1 MMSTPSL
8 VLRLGLAGLLCGH
21 AAACVSLAVGGAA
34 AGGVAAVEERSLGT
48 QIDDRGI
55 YLKVNDKLLA
65 KEGALF
71 RKVNVEVNEGRV
83 LLTGN
88 VPKPEDRVTA
98 ADLSWEVAGVKE
110 VLNELV
116 VTDRSELRDYPKDT
130 WITTQLKTRLLGD
143 AKVLQVNYSI
153 ETING
158 VIYLLGIAQSQDEL
172 DRVVNHARNISGVQ
186 KVVSYVRLKDDP
198 KRRG

>member
-1 MMSTPSL
+1 MIPPI
-8 VLRLGLAGLLCGH
+8 LRVALILALPGLGSGCVGLAI
-21 AAACVSLAVGGAA
+21 GGAA

-48 QIDDRGI
+48 QIDDRTL

-65 KEGALF
+65 QSGELF

-88 VPKPEDRVTA
+88 VPKPEDRVSA
-98 ADLSWEVAGVKE
+98 ADLSWQVMGVKE

-116 VTDRSELRDYPKDT
+116 VTDRSELKDYPRDA
-130 WITTQLKTRLLGD
+130 WITTQLKTKLLAD
-143 AKVLQVNYSI
+143 TKVLQINYSI

-158 VIYLLGIAQSQDEL
+158 VVYLIGIAQSQEEL
-172 DRVVNHARNISGVQ
+172 DHVVNHARNVAGVQ
-186 KVVSYVRLKDDP
+186 RVVSYVRLKDDP
-198 KRRG
+198 KRRGA

>member
-1 MMSTPSL
+1 MTSPVSL
-8 VLRLGLAGLLCGH
+8 LLRLSLAGWLCGLAQG
-21 AAACVSLAVGGAA
+21 CVSLAVGGAA

-48 QIDDRGI
+48 QIDDRGL
-55 YLKVNDKLLA
+55 YLKINDKLLNKDA
-65 KEGALF
+65 VLF

-88 VPKPEDRVTA
+88 VTKPEDRVTA
-98 ADLSWEVAGVKE
+98 ADLSWEVLGVKE

-116 VTDRSELRDYPKDT
+116 VTDRTELRDFPKDT

-143 AKVLQVNYSI
+143 SHVLQVNYSI

>member
-1 MMSTPSL
+1 MIPPI
-8 VLRLGLAGLLCGH
+8 LRVALILTLPGLGSGCVGLAI
-21 AAACVSLAVGGAA
+21 GGAA

-48 QIDDRGI
+48 QIDDRTL

-65 KEGALF
+65 QSGELF

-88 VPKPEDRVTA
+88 VPKPEDRVSA
-98 ADLSWEVAGVKE
+98 ADLSWQVMGVKE

-116 VTDRSELRDYPKDT
+116 VTDRSELKDYPRDA
-130 WITTQLKTRLLGD
+130 WITTQLKTKLLAD
-143 AKVLQVNYSI
+143 TKVLQINYSI

-158 VIYLLGIAQSQDEL
+158 VVYLIGIAQSQEEL
-172 DRVVNHARNISGVQ
+172 DHVVNHARNVAGVQ
-186 KVVSYVRLKDDP
+186 RVVSYVRLKDDP
-198 KRRG
+198 KRRGA

>member
-1 MMSTPSL
+1 MTSSVSL
-8 VLRLGLAGLLCGH
+8 LLRLGLAGWLCGL
-21 AAACVSLAVGGAA
+21 AQGCVSLAVGGVA

-48 QIDDRGI
+48 QIDDRGL
-55 YLKVNDKLLA
+55 YLKINDKLLNKDA
-65 KEGALF
+65 VLF

-88 VPKPEDRVTA
+88 VKKPEDRVTA
-98 ADLSWEVAGVKE
+98 ADLSWEVQGVKE

-116 VTDRSELRDYPKDT
+116 VTDRTELRDFPKDT

-143 AKVLQVNYSI
+143 SHVLQVNYSV

-158 VIYLLGIAQSQDEL
+158 VIYLLGIAQNQEEL

-186 KVVSYVRLKDDP
+186 KVVSFVRLKDDP

>member
-1 MMSTPSL
+1 MTSSPSL
-8 VLRLGLAGLLCGH
+8 VLHLVVASLLCGL
-21 AAACVSLAVGGAA
+21 ATGCVTAAVGGAA

-55 YLKVNDKLLA
+55 YLKVNDKLLNKDA
-65 KEGALF
+65 VRF

-88 VPKPEDRVTA
+88 VTKPEDRVTA
-98 ADLSWEVAGVKE
+98 ADLSWEVGGVKE

-116 VTDRSELRDYPKDT
+116 VTDRTELRDYPKDT

-158 VIYLLGIAQSQDEL
+158 VI
-172 DRVVNHARNISGVQ
+172 
-186 KVVSYVRLKDDP
+186 
-198 KRRG
+198 